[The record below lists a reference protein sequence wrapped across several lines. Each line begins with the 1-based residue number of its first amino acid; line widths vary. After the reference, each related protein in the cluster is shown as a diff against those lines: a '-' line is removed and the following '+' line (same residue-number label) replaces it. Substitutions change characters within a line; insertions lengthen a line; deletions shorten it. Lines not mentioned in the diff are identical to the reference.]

1 MATTTVISTSPV
13 LNLPIHYCIQAY
25 IRPYGKMQVR
35 PKITVTSDGHLSP
48 EPRRK
53 GKSPSPSPTERLD
66 PGTKKRAMRRENWE
80 IHRATIKRLYIDEG
94 KKLNDI
100 VEIMRRDYDFTANA
114 RMYKHRLSQW
124 GLIKYNR
131 EADVQRILQLK
142 NQRDAEGKDSHIE
155 INGRVVDFDR
165 VQRYLQR
172 RKISVDEFAEESFAR
187 SRRGSKGS
195 KSPAEDED
203 DEVQEL
209 DVSSASI
216 TIRTPI
222 SSPISPALPL
232 SPSARSPASPGVAEE
247 VIWDASACASE
258 VVKDPSVAELPP
270 SPLGFALIDS
280 VVMIAELMEQHS
292 PGPAGEYMQL
302 ASKQAEDVIRSHPHE
317 AIVCLYEATLVLAR
331 PAPEV
336 AALILRH
343 AAEVS
348 AIFMPEAHPMPH
360 LLRKLAEVADEAVA
374 GAAKDVHMLV
384 ETTRRAFHRHITT
397 WERALGHAPGGSLT
411 WWCWVRYLRSVGPD
425 DAAADLWV
433 SRSEEIMRTA
443 VDPRDRGRPM
453 EDGSFSG
460 LEAGIPMEKL
470 VLLGRYEICTALS
483 PTVYSRLERYIV
495 AHIRRC
501 CDLQAL
507 STQALH
513 EFFMA
518 SIARQAGRLVEADE
532 YSRAS
537 VSSYMAAGN
546 IDYAMRVMA
555 WMSRWAGQDFDSD
568 T

>member
-1 MATTTVISTSPV
+1 
-13 LNLPIHYCIQAY
+13 
-25 IRPYGKMQVR
+25 MQVR

-53 GKSPSPSPTERLD
+53 AKSPSPSPTERLD
-66 PGTKKRAMRRENWE
+66 PGIKKRALRRENWE

-100 VEIMRRDYDFTANA
+100 VEIMRQDYDFTANA

-142 NQRDAEGKDSHIE
+142 NKRDAEGKDSHIE

-195 KSPAEDED
+195 TSSKSPAEDED
-203 DEVQEL
+203 DDVQEL

-216 TIRTPI
+216 IIRTPT
-222 SSPISPALPL
+222 SSPISPALSL
-232 SPSARSPASPGVAEE
+232 SPSPRSPASPMVAEE

-258 VVKDPSVAELPP
+258 VIKDLSTTELPP
-270 SPLGFALIDS
+270 SPLGFALINS
-280 VVMIAELMEQHS
+280 VVMISELMEQHS

-302 ASKQAEDVIRSHPHE
+302 ASKQAEDMIRSHPHE
-317 AIVCLYEATLVLAR
+317 AIVCLYEATLILAR

-360 LLRKLAEVADEAVA
+360 LLRKLAEVAGEAVA

-397 WERALGHAPGGSLT
+397 WERALGHAPGGSMT

-425 DAAADLWV
+425 DAADLWV
-433 SRSEEIMRTA
+433 HRSEGIMRAATA
-443 VDPRDRGRPM
+443 PRDQGKPI

-470 VLLGRYEICTALS
+470 ALLGRYEICTALA

-495 AHIRRC
+495 AHIRRSRE
-501 CDLQAL
+501 LQAL
-507 STQALH
+507 PTQALH

-532 YSRAS
+532 YGRAS
-537 VSSYMAAGN
+537 VASYMAAGK

-568 T
+568 ACRYQLLDTIFRSGRS